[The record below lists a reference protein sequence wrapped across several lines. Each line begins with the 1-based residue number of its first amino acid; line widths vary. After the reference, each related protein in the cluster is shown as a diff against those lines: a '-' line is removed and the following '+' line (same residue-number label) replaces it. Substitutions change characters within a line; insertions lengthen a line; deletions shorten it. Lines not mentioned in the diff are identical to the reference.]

1 MNTQEI
7 KYVEHNRCSTDYV
20 TLHIAGNFDIA
31 RQVAREYTFK
41 HGACFQLTK
50 VQYCYTGGEEEG
62 LTARVIAY
70 PRFPK
75 SSEDLFNE
83 MKAFADVL
91 AEKLCQKSF
100 TIETKTDTFYYMS
113 DNPLHAK

>member
-1 MNTQEI
+1 MSTQEI
-7 KYVEHNRCSTDYV
+7 KYVKVNECSTDYV
-20 TLHIAGNFDIA
+20 TLHIAGNYDVA
-31 RQVAREYTFK
+31 RQVAREFTFK
-41 HGACFQLTK
+41 HGACLQLTK
-50 VQYCYTGGEEEG
+50 VDYCYTGGEEAG

-75 SSEDLFNE
+75 SSEVLFNE
-83 MKAFADVL
+83 MKAFADIL

-100 TIETKTDTFYYMS
+100 TIETKSDTFYFLS